1 MVGNLRTGAAM
12 TAYMDHKDL
21 ANEVID
27 QARAQ
32 EITDGHR
39 VLDQIAAA
47 ESAAG
52 RAAGSVQLLAATK
65 TRDVGEILAAI
76 DAGIRVIGEI
86 VHRRLLSRLTVW
98 QNDWGSVVIR

>member
-32 EITDGHR
+32 EITDGVHR
-39 VLDQIAAA
+39 VLDRIASA

-52 RAAGSVQLLAATK
+52 RAAGSVNCWLPP
-65 TRDVGEILAAI
+65 
-76 DAGIRVIGEI
+76 
-86 VHRRLLSRLTVW
+86 RRAMSARFWRLSMLVFA
-98 QNDWGSVVIR
+98 

>member
-32 EITDGHR
+32 EITDGVHR
-39 VLDQIAAA
+39 VLDRIASA

-52 RAAGSVQLLAATK
+52 VLPVRSNCWLPPRRAMSA
-65 TRDVGEILAAI
+65 RFW
-76 DAGIRVIGEI
+76 
-86 VHRRLLSRLTVW
+86 RLSMLVFA
-98 QNDWGSVVIR
+98 

>member
-1 MVGNLRTGAAM
+1 M

-32 EITDGHR
+32 EITDGVHR

-47 ESAAG
+47 ESAA
-52 RAAGSVQLLAATK
+52 
-65 TRDVGEILAAI
+65 
-76 DAGIRVIGEI
+76 
-86 VHRRLLSRLTVW
+86 W

>member
-32 EITDGHR
+32 EITDG
-39 VLDQIAAA
+39 
-47 ESAAG
+47 
-52 RAAGSVQLLAATK
+52 
-65 TRDVGEILAAI
+65 
-76 DAGIRVIGEI
+76 
-86 VHRRLLSRLTVW
+86 VHLSL
-98 QNDWGSVVIR
+98 IHI